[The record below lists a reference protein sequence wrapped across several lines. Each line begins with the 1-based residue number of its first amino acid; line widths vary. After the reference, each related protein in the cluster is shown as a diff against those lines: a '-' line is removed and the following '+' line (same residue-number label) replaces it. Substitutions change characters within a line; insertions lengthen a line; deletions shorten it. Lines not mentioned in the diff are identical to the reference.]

1 MFTKKRVFDI
11 MFGETC
17 NILILCVIFMS
28 DPERK
33 NYIMTGKLTRH
44 PLGKILING
53 EFIAS
58 QDLTKALENQIYN
71 NNLMGE
77 ILVHMGVLD
86 PVDLKVVLSLQKD
99 LASLKDSIKLAAGVR
114 KLLGELLIQS
124 KRIKPEQLEYVL
136 QETQKTGE
144 KIGEVFKRLG
154 LLSEQELDGLLAF
167 QQHHG
172 DPQATKLRLGQLLVT
187 AGQITPE
194 QLQNA
199 LTQQQLS
206 PHKKIGELLI
216 EAGHVTPEQVTHG
229 LKLQH
234 KLLTAVLAAI
244 LSLSSPM
251 SPVIEPSEA
260 DFSHEQTVANEM
272 INIHLTLNML
282 YQTPELV
289 ITQADILQG
298 YVEIKSASRIE
309 IRSNVF
315 FFLRFNGLGEPFEE
329 VFIQG
334 FGKELLI
341 NKRESSFFLPDVRG
355 FATFEL
361 SYKFFLSGNAQP
373 GTYAWPIKITAHPTM
388 IA

>member
-28 DPERK
+28 DSERK
-33 NYIMTGKLTRH
+33 NSIMAGKLTRR

-58 QDLTKALENQIYN
+58 QDLNKALENQIYN
-71 NNLMGE
+71 NNLLGE

-136 QETQKTGE
+136 QETHKSGE

-167 QQHHG
+167 QQHQG

-234 KLLTAVLAAI
+234 KLLTAVLVAI

-251 SPVIEPSEA
+251 SPIIEHSEA
-260 DFSHEQTVANEM
+260 DFSHEQTVTNEM
-272 INIHLTLNML
+272 TNIHLTLNVL
-282 YQTPELV
+282 YQAPELV
-289 ITQADILQG
+289 ITHADILQG

-341 NKRESSFFLPDVRG
+341 NKGESSFFLPDVRG

-361 SYKFFLSGNAQP
+361 SYKFSLSGNAQP